1 MSTYIVTYDLRKP
14 GRNYEDLYTYLK
26 SLDNWCHLAD
36 STWVVVSSK
45 SAEQI
50 RDGIAAVVDAGDRY
64 AVIKGATPGV
74 GAWHGMAD
82 EVSDWLKKYL

>member
-1 MSTYIVTYDLRKP
+1 MRVACGSTLDP
-14 GRNYEDLYTYLK
+14 EGRARE
-26 SLDNWCHLAD
+26 
-36 STWVVVSSK
+36 
-45 SAEQI
+45 I
-50 RDGIAAVVDAGDRY
+50 DAGTRY